1 MKKICIYGKKSVI
14 LQAQTAKT
22 EKNMPELLFQPKTKM
37 QLAWLLNLAQTHNIP
52 YREYVCPIETKVSAK
67 KVLLQEIKQAGVQ
80 AMMIAR
86 GEKKGHNAYDLLNE
100 L

>member
-1 MKKICIYGKKSVI
+1 MEKKAYLCSANCKN
-14 LQAQTAKT
+14 

-37 QLAWLLNLAQTHNIP
+37 QLAWLLSLAQTHDIP
-52 YREYVCPIETKVSAK
+52 YREYVYPVETKVPAK
-67 KVLLQEIKQAGVQ
+67 KALLQEIKQAGAQ

-86 GEKKGHNAYDLLNE
+86 GEKKGRNAYDLLNE

>member
-1 MKKICIYGKKSVI
+1 MHIWKKKCTFA
-14 LQAQTAKT
+14 AQTAKT

-37 QLAWLLNLAQTHNIP
+37 QLAWLLNLAQTHDIP